1 MGIGSG
7 GWFVH
12 LRWITFPGPSA
23 RLPLLIRAI
32 ILRAIY
38 LESIK
43 SIRRQ

>member
-1 MGIGSG
+1 MDY
-7 GWFVH
+7 
-12 LRWITFPGPSA
+12 LTGPST
-23 RLPLLIRAI
+23 RLLLLIRAI